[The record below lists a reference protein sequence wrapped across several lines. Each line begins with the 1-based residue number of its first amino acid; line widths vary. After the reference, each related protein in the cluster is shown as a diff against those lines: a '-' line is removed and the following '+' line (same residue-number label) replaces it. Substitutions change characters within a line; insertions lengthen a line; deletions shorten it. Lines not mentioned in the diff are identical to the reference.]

1 MNSIKNAVKSMNN
14 NKNMLNS
21 KITGKNNQCQTHTK
35 VVFCIGLE
43 SQFFFLLFIL
53 FLLLFISPIVLLAL
67 FMDPI
72 VLLQLFFC
80 FIYST
85 FNKKF
90 SHLNKLFP
98 MDSKKR
104 KKRKFLVTGIK
115 FCVHF
120 ILLF

>member
-21 KITGKNNQCQTHTK
+21 KITGKNNQCQMHTK

-43 SQFFFLLFIL
+43 SQFFLLFIL

-67 FMDPI
+67 FMGPI
-72 VLLQLFFC
+72 VLLQLFFY

-90 SHLNKLFP
+90 SHLKKLFP
-98 MDSKKR
+98 MDPKKR

>member
-43 SQFFFLLFIL
+43 SQFFLLFIL

-67 FMDPI
+67 FMGPI
-72 VLLQLFFC
+72 VLLQLFFY

-90 SHLNKLFP
+90 SHLKKLFP
-98 MDSKKR
+98 TDYKKR